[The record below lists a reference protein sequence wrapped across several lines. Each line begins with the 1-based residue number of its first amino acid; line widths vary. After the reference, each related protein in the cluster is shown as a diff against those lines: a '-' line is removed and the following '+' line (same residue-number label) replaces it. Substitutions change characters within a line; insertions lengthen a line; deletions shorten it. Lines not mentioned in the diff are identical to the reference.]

1 MKSVFVAGFVFEA
14 ALADEVDIKRASMA
28 ASVANN
34 FAEQGNLTQ
43 IILKIS

>member
-1 MKSVFVAGFVFEA
+1 MKSVVFVAGFVFFEA

-34 FAEQGNLTQ
+34 FAEQGNLTHF
-43 IILKIS
+43 